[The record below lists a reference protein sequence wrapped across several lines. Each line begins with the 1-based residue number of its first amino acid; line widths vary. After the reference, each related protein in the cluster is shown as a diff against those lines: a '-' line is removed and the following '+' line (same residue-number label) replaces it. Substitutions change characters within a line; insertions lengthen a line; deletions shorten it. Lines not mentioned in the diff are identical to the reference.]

1 FYASVE
7 CIERNL
13 DPLTTELVV
22 MSRADNTGSGLI
34 LASSPE
40 AKKRYGITNVSRPR
54 DLPQPFPK
62 TLHVVPPRMNLYIK
76 RNMQVNNIFRRYVAD
91 EDLLIYSIDESI
103 LKVTRSLNLFTTE
116 GTRSQRRKKL
126 AQMIQENIKEDLGL
140 IATVGVGDNPLL
152 AKLALDNE
160 AKHNEGFVAEWTYE
174 NVPEK
179 VWNIP
184 EMTDFWGI
192 GSRMKKRLNQMGIMS
207 IRDLANWNP
216 YTIKNRLG
224 VIGLQLYFHANGID
238 RTDIA
243 IPPEPTKEKSYGNSQ
258 VLPRDYTRRNE
269 IELVVKE
276 MAEQVAIRI
285 RQHNCKTGCV
295 HLHIGTSILETRP
308 GFSHQ
313 MKIPVTD
320 NTKELQNYCLFLFD
334 KYYEGQEVRHV
345 GITYSKLV
353 YTDSL
358 QLDLFSDPQKQID
371 EENLDKI

>member
-1 FYASVE
+1 MMDYSKEPVNDYFLIDMKSFYASVE

-22 MSRADNTGSGLI
+22 MSRSDNTGSGLI

-126 AQMIQENIKEDLGL
+126 AQMIQERIKEELGL

-160 AKHNEGFVAEWTYE
+160 AKHNEGFIAEWTYE

-216 YTIKNRLG
+216 YTIKSRLG
-224 VIGLQLYFHANGID
+224 VIGLQLY
-238 RTDIA
+238 
-243 IPPEPTKEKSYGNSQ
+243 
-258 VLPRDYTRRNE
+258 
-269 IELVVKE
+269 
-276 MAEQVAIRI
+276 
-285 RQHNCKTGCV
+285 
-295 HLHIGTSILETRP
+295 
-308 GFSHQ
+308 
-313 MKIPVTD
+313 
-320 NTKELQNYCLFLFD
+320 
-334 KYYEGQEVRHV
+334 
-345 GITYSKLV
+345 
-353 YTDSL
+353 
-358 QLDLFSDPQKQID
+358 
-371 EENLDKI
+371 